1 MKREIINPWT
11 WQEALGFV
19 HGNKVSDV
27 ESTFYLAGQTSCD
40 DNGHSLF
47 PGDMEKQID
56 QVLNNIAIILQQGGM
71 DFTNVVR
78 LNIYTVDM
86 EKMMQAH
93 DHMTSNLKHR
103 GCQHTG
109 CLLGVTALASPDAL
123 VEIEITAVK

>member
-19 HGNKVSDV
+19 HGNKVSDA
-27 ESTFYLAGQTSCD
+27 ESTFFLAGQTACD
-40 DNGHSLF
+40 ANGATLF

-56 QVLNNIAIILQQGGM
+56 VVLDNIATILEQGGM
-71 DFTNVVR
+71 DFSNVMR

-86 EKMMQAH
+86 EKMMAAH
-93 DHMTSNLKHR
+93 DHMSENLKQR

-109 CLLGVTALASPDAL
+109 CLLGVTGLASPGAL
-123 VEIEITAVK
+123 IEMEVTAVK

>member
-19 HGNKVSDV
+19 HGNKVSNA
-27 ESTFYLAGQTSCD
+27 ESTFFLAGQTASD
-40 DNGHSLF
+40 ENGHCLH
-47 PGDMEKQID
+47 PGDMAKQID
-56 QVLNNIAIILQQGGM
+56 RVLENIATILEQGDM
-71 DFTNVVR
+71 DFSNVMR

-86 EKMMQAH
+86 DKMMQAH
-93 DHMTSNLKHR
+93 DHMTSNLKRR

-109 CLLGVTALASPDAL
+109 CLLGVSALASPGAL